1 MTRPTPPPG
10 RTAGPTGPVPGAGP
24 GGAGPADGW
33 RPPGGP
39 DHPGPAWFAGGRRR
53 PTLAARVALV
63 TTAVAA
69 VTVLVAGLV
78 SLGLVRSAGDE
89 DARRTLAA
97 LADAAAQGPPTRAG
111 ATGPLISR
119 QRTRAQ
125 LTGLKIDF
133 TLVNRQ
139 GGTSGGPADG
149 LAARALSRDERL
161 ELVDGRSFS
170 LTRDV
175 GGTRTLVEARQ
186 TGSGGIV
193 LAQALSDASFAREA
207 VGRIGVALLVG
218 LAVAVLAG
226 ILLARLLARPLRRA
240 AAAAHDLA
248 RGQRDVRLPPEGPAE
263 VAELADALTRL
274 SGALAGSEGRQR
286 DFLLSVSHELRTPLT
301 AITGFA
307 ESLADGVTTGADV
320 RPVGRTVLGEARRLD
335 RLVSDL
341 LDLARLGAQDFRI
354 DRHPVDL
361 TALVAAAGDVWRARC
376 EAVGVQARV
385 DLPRHPVLCVTDPTR
400 VRQIVDGLAENAL
413 RVTPAGAP
421 MVLGLYELPG
431 TAVLQVR
438 DGGPGLTPE
447 DCAVAFERSVLY
459 QRYRGVRQVGTG
471 VGLALVHGLAT
482 RLGGTAEAGRAPEG
496 GACFTVRLPLTD
508 PAPPAQHA
516 VRAPLPRLV
525 PPPPGGA
532 GSGPTRGSR

>member
-1 MTRPTPPPG
+1 
-10 RTAGPTGPVPGAGP
+10 
-24 GGAGPADGW
+24 
-33 RPPGGP
+33 
-39 DHPGPAWFAGGRRR
+39 
-53 PTLAARVALV
+53 
-63 TTAVAA
+63 VAA
-69 VTVLVAGLV
+69 VAVLVAGLV
-78 SLGLVRSAGDE
+78 SLGLVRSAGTD

-97 LADAAAQGPPTRAG
+97 LADAAAGDDGGGRLGGPAARRMR
-111 ATGPLISR
+111 IR
-119 QRTRAQ
+119 NQ
-125 LTGLKIDF
+125 LNALKIDF
-133 TLVNRQ
+133 TFITRS
-139 GGTSGGPADG
+139 GATSGGPADG
-149 LAARALSRDERL
+149 RAARALTERERVAVL
-161 ELVDGRSFS
+161 GGASLS

-193 LAQALSDASFAREA
+193 LAQAFSDASFAREA
-207 VGRIGVALLVG
+207 VGRIGIALLVG

-248 RGQRDVRLPPEGPAE
+248 RGRRDVHLPPEGPAE
-263 VAELADALTRL
+263 VAEVADALTRL
-274 SGALAGSEGRQR
+274 SGALATSEGRQR

-320 RPVGRTVLGEARRLD
+320 RPVGRTVLGEAHRLD

-361 TALVAAAGDVWRARC
+361 TALVATAGDVWRARC
-376 EAVGVQARV
+376 EAVGVRAQI
-385 DLPRHPVLCVTDPTR
+385 DLPHHSVLCVTDPTR
-400 VRQIVDGLAENAL
+400 VRQIIDGLAENAL

-421 MVLGLYELPG
+421 VVLGLYELPG
-431 TAVLQVR
+431 AAVLQVR

-459 QRYRGVRQVGTG
+459 ERYRGVRQVGTG
-471 VGLALVHGLAT
+471 VGLALVHGLTT

-508 PAPPAQHA
+508 PSPYATT
-516 VRAPLPRLV
+516 APLPPL
-525 PPPPGGA
+525 PPPPPDGA
-532 GSGPTRGSR
+532 GSGPVRGSR

>member
-1 MTRPTPPPG
+1 MR
-10 RTAGPTGPVPGAGP
+10 
-24 GGAGPADGW
+24 
-33 RPPGGP
+33 
-39 DHPGPAWFAGGRRR
+39 
-53 PTLAARVALV
+53 TLAARIALV
-63 TTAVAA
+63 TTAVAVVA
-69 VTVLVAGLV
+69 VLVAGLV
-78 SLGLVRSAGDE
+78 SLGLVRSAGED

-97 LADAAAQGPPTRAG
+97 LADAAAG
-111 ATGPLISR
+111 ADEGGGRLGGAAAR
-119 QRTRAQ
+119 RMRTRNQ
-125 LTGLKIDF
+125 LNALKIDF
-133 TLVNRQ
+133 TFVTRA
-139 GGTSGGPADG
+139 GGTTGGPADG
-149 LAARALSRDERL
+149 RAARALTEAERAAVVGGESL
-161 ELVDGRSFS
+161 SF
-170 LTRDV
+170 TRDI

-186 TGSGGIV
+186 TAGGGIV

-207 VGRIGVALLVG
+207 VGRIGTALLIG

-240 AAAAHDLA
+240 AVAAHDLA
-248 RGQRDVRLPPEGPAE
+248 RGRRDVALPPEGPAE
-263 VAELADALTRL
+263 VAEVADALTRL
-274 SGALAGSEGRQR
+274 SGALATSEGRQR

-354 DRHPVDL
+354 DRQPVDL

-376 EAVGVQARV
+376 EAVGVRAGV
-385 DLPRHPVLCVTDPTR
+385 DLPHHPVLCITDPTR
-400 VRQIVDGLAENAL
+400 VRQILDGLAENAL

-421 MVLGLYELPG
+421 VVLGLYELPG

-459 QRYRGVRQVGTG
+459 ERYRGVRQVGTG

-496 GACFTVRLPLTD
+496 GACFTVRLPL
-508 PAPPAQHA
+508 PAPVPGGPT
-516 VRAPLPRLV
+516 APLP
-525 PPPPGGA
+525 PPPAGA
-532 GSGPTRGSR
+532 GSGPARESR